1 MRHEFKDQP
10 QERFAYTDRWE
21 AKMRDKERGAA
32 RKAKNAIQFEGH
44 AKSKSEREDQYGSR

>member
-21 AKMRDKERGAA
+21 AKMRDKERGEA
-32 RKAKNAIQFEGH
+32 RKTKH
-44 AKSKSEREDQYGSR
+44 ACQLAVNTAPKAVRDGSR